1 MGSFLLKNSSGKE
14 RNMKKKI
21 GKSRLEKM
29 TVLLL
34 LLLCVSAFQVQAE
47 ETAENGKE
55 DAGTTE
61 RVSDVTQDVADKT
74 KEVTDTEEETIKNR
88 KETYVYHEHIGK
100 AEEPGGCYTVP
111 VYHTHEGSNENG
123 GSCYEI
129 PIYHSHAGNETQ
141 GGACYQTAV
150 CHIHEGEEGVEGG
163 CYQAVY
169 HSHSGGCYSLE
180 DAGGCAIIKMEDT
193 DEGDYGGHDYKYF
206 YMACGEIVHGTNSGH
221 KHNVL
226 SCSRSTSVPEYLPGC
241 GKTTETVEYYVQDCG
256 KTEADI
262 DAYELSCT
270 KTGQDIDGYALGCGR
285 TEEIPIGKIILTWE
299 ESTDKKKVTVTAQF
313 EDLSEGEIVLS
324 ENPFCWQDG
333 NGNEI
338 GQGEMIEIT
347 KNGDYQVTVSVEN
360 DDVNKDSLRSGMEVD
375 SIPGPAPVKEKDEEE
390 EGQSGDEDEETQ
402 DSVLPTQTPSLSP
415 SPVPTPLAAA
425 TVTPGN
431 TMGGKENSSAREKN
445 AKQVVSAVR
454 RTTEHMKQ
462 APSPT
467 ATPVW
472 KIEQEAVIA
481 EQKESEAKEQ
491 VAVVEIPAQE
501 EQKSFFSS
509 PAVKVISVT
518 LGTLLLAG
526 GLFVLFFLLKWSVRL
541 YNDDGE
547 GNLIYLGRCM
557 VRAEEEGYITTISER
572 QTEHSVTNRY
582 CLKSE
587 VFHLMK
593 RQEEELLVEREQKR
607 VAVLIRK
614 EMIVV
619 I

>member
-1 MGSFLLKNSSGKE
+1 
-14 RNMKKKI
+14 MKKKMKI
-21 GKSRLEKM
+21 SRLKKM

-34 LLLCVSAFQVQAE
+34 VLLCVFAVSVQAE
-47 ETAENGKE
+47 EITEDSGEAADTAE
-55 DAGTTE
+55 
-61 RVSDVTQDVADKT
+61 V
-74 KEVTDTEEETIKNR
+74 KNR
-88 KETYVYHEHIGK
+88 KETFVYHEHIGTE
-100 AEEPGGCYTVP
+100 AEQGGCYTVP
-111 VYHTHEGSNENG
+111 IYHEHDGSSESG
-123 GSCYEI
+123 GGCYEI
-129 PIYHSHAGNETQ
+129 PIYHRHVGDEAQ

-150 CHIHEGEEGVEGG
+150 FHVHEGEEGMEGG

-180 DAGGCAIIKMEDT
+180 DAGGCAVLKVEDT

-226 SCSRSTSVPEYLPGC
+226 SCSRSTSVPEYLPSC

-256 KTEADI
+256 KTEQDI
-262 DAYELSCT
+262 DAYDLSCI

-285 TEEIPIGKIILTWE
+285 TEEIPVGKIILTWE
-299 ESTDKKKVTVTAQF
+299 ESEDKKKVSVTAQF

-324 ENPFCWQDG
+324 ENPFYWQD
-333 NGNEI
+333 NAGNEI
-338 GQGEMIEIT
+338 GRGEMIEIT
-347 KNGDYQVTVSVEN
+347 KNGDYHVTVSVEN
-360 DDVNKDSLRSGMEVD
+360 DDVNKDSLRAGMEVD
-375 SIPGPAPVKEKDEEE
+375 SIPRPAPVKEENEEDNDEDGEGQEENDEE
-390 EGQSGDEDEETQ
+390 DD
-402 DSVLPTQTPSLSP
+402 VALPVQTNVPVSSP
-415 SPVPTPLAAA
+415 TPTSTPLAVAS
-425 TVTPGN
+425 VTPDN
-431 TMGGKENSSAREKN
+431 TIRSTAGTGAKEQN
-445 AKQVVSAVR
+445 AKQVVSAIK

-462 APSPT
+462 SPSPA
-467 ATPVW
+467 ATPSW
-472 KIEQEAVIA
+472 KIEQETIIV
-481 EQKESEAKEQ
+481 EQKESDAKEQ
-491 VAVVEIPAQE
+491 VAVLEVPKEA
-501 EQKSFFSS
+501 EQNHFFSS
-509 PAVKVISVT
+509 PKVKVISVT
-518 LGTLLLAG
+518 FATLLIAG
-526 GLFVLFFLLKWSVRL
+526 GLFLLFFLLKWSVRL

-557 VRAEEEGYITTISER
+557 IRLEEDGYITTISER

-593 RQEEELLVEREQKR
+593 KQEEELLVERGQKR